1 MTMPTTRARVDVGML
16 APDFVLSE
24 ANGRRVTLSD
34 LRGQPVILA
43 FYPPEW
49 DPSRADQL
57 AHFNWLVR
65 QVPGVNA
72 ELLGISMDGM
82 WCQLA
87 FADEAVRVPLLAD
100 LDPYGAVA
108 ERYDVQGEQALF
120 VVDAA
125 GTIAWR
131 HSGPPG
137 VAPNAHELLAALEA
151 LAAPTPEASPV
162 VLSAAK
168 DLLVDPRAGP
178 SPSAQDDN
186 GFASLPPCARS
197 RNDAES
203 TSMLMPTRRE
213 FVTTALAAALALAA
227 APLVAKAEP
236 LVARLAEPAHPDV
249 AATSVTLRIN
259 GRPVGM
265 TIEPRVTLL
274 DALREYAGLT
284 GTKKGCDHGQCGACT
299 VHVNGRRQLSCLT
312 LAIMHQ
318 SDEITTVEGLASGD
332 PSAGSGQAALHPMQ
346 TAFITHDGFQ
356 CGYCTSGQ
364 IMSATALLKEPCG
377 PSDLDVKE
385 CMSGN
390 ICRCGAYPGIVAAI
404 QDVRATARG

>member
-1 MTMPTTRARVDVGML
+1 MKMPATRVRLDVGMQ
-16 APDFVLSE
+16 APDFELPE
-24 ANGRRVTLSD
+24 ATGRRVVLSD

-43 FYPPEW
+43 FYPPDW

-87 FADEAVRVPLLAD
+87 FADDAVRVPLLAD
-100 LDPYGAVA
+100 LDPHGAVA
-108 ERYDVQGEQALF
+108 ERYDVRGGEALF
-120 VVDAA
+120 VIDAE
-125 GTIAWR
+125 GTIVWR
-131 HSGPPG
+131 HDGTVGTPRTDELLGALTALAPRRAEDA
-137 VAPNAHELLAALEA
+137 VAPQGWGEGE
-151 LAAPTPEASPV
+151 S
-162 VLSAAK
+162 S
-168 DLLVDPRAGP
+168 
-178 SPSAQDDN
+178 
-186 GFASLPPCARS
+186 FALPPCARQPS
-197 RNDAES
+197 AVPAP
-203 TSMLMPTRRE
+203 LMPSRRE

-227 APLVAKAEP
+227 TPLAARAEP
-236 LVARLAEPAHPDV
+236 LAERLASPEPPEV
-249 AATSVTLRIN
+249 MAANVTLRVN
-259 GRPVGM
+259 GRSVPL

-312 LAIMHQ
+312 FAVMHQ
-318 SDEITTVEGLASGD
+318 GDEITTVEGLAQGD
-332 PSAGSGQAALHPMQ
+332 TLHPMQ

-364 IMSATALLKEPCG
+364 LMSATALLKEPCG
-377 PSDLDVKE
+377 TSDADVKE

-404 QDVRATARG
+404 QDVRANTRG

>member
-1 MTMPTTRARVDVGML
+1 MTMPTIRAPVDVGAP
-16 APDFVLSE
+16 APDFTLTDG
-24 ANGRRVTLSD
+24 AGRSVALAD
-34 LRGQPVILA
+34 LRGQPVIIA
-43 FYPPEW
+43 FYPPDW

-87 FADEAVRVPLLAD
+87 FTGDAVRVPLLAD
-100 LDPYGAVA
+100 LDPHGAVA
-108 ERYDVQGEQALF
+108 ERYGVCGGQALF

-125 GTIAWR
+125 GTVAWR
-131 HSGPPG
+131 HAGPAG
-137 VAPNAHELLAALEA
+137 STPNTTELLAALSA
-151 LAAPTPEASPV
+151 LAAPTPESQ
-162 VLSAAK
+162 AARFAPRAA
-168 DLLVDPRAGP
+168 DDVPLAPCAQPRDDHDSLLV
-178 SPSAQDDN
+178 
-186 GFASLPPCARS
+186 
-197 RNDAES
+197 
-203 TSMLMPTRRE
+203 PTRRE

-236 LVARLAEPAHPDV
+236 LADRLAAPLGPDV
-249 AATSVTLRIN
+249 APTRVTLQVN
-259 GRPVGM
+259 GHAVSM

-312 LAIMHQ
+312 FAVMHQ
-318 SDEITTVEGLASGD
+318 GDQITTVEGLASAD
-332 PSAGSGQAALHPMQ
+332 ALHPMQ
-346 TAFITHDGFQ
+346 AAFIKHDGFQ
-356 CGYCTSGQ
+356 CGYCTPGQ
-364 IMSATALLKEPCG
+364 LMSATALLKEPCG
-377 PSDLDVKE
+377 PGDADVKE

-404 QDVRATARG
+404 QDVRAAARG

>member
-1 MTMPTTRARVDVGML
+1 MTMSTSRARVDVGMR
-16 APDFVLSE
+16 APDFALTD
-24 ANGRRVTLSD
+24 ATGRSVALAD
-34 LRGQPVILA
+34 LRGQPVIIA
-43 FYPPEW
+43 FYPPDW

-87 FADEAVRVPLLAD
+87 FTDDAVRVPLLAD
-100 LDPYGAVA
+100 LDPHGAVA
-108 ERYDVQGEQALF
+108 ERYGVRGGQALF
-120 VVDAA
+120 VVDAD
-125 GTIAWR
+125 GNIAWQ
-131 HSGPPG
+131 HTGPAG
-137 VAPNAHELLAALEA
+137 SVPNTAELVAALEA
-151 LAAPTPEASPV
+151 LASPTPESQAARFAPRDADTVPLAPCAQPV
-162 VLSAAK
+162 
-168 DLLVDPRAGP
+168 DERDPLLV
-178 SPSAQDDN
+178 
-186 GFASLPPCARS
+186 
-197 RNDAES
+197 
-203 TSMLMPTRRE
+203 PTRRE

-227 APLVAKAEP
+227 APLVARAEP
-236 LVARLAEPAHPDV
+236 LVERLAAPPSPDV
-249 AATSVTLRIN
+249 AAASVTLRVN
-259 GRPVGM
+259 GRPVSM

-312 LAIMHQ
+312 FAMMHQ
-318 SDEITTVEGLASGD
+318 GDEITTVEGLAGAD
-332 PSAGSGQAALHPMQ
+332 ALHPMQ
-346 TAFITHDGFQ
+346 TAFIEHDGFQ

-364 IMSATALLKEPCG
+364 LMSATALLKEPCG
-377 PSDLDVKE
+377 PADADVKE

-404 QDVRATARG
+404 QDVRAMVRG

>member
-1 MTMPTTRARVDVGML
+1 MTMPSSRARVDVGMA
-16 APDFVLSE
+16 APDFVLTE
-24 ANGRRVTLSD
+24 ASGRSVTLSD

-87 FADEAVRVPLLAD
+87 FADDSVRVPLLAD
-100 LDPYGAVA
+100 LDPFGAVA
-108 ERYDVQGEQALF
+108 ERYDVRGEQALF
-120 VVDAA
+120 VVDAH

-131 HSGPPG
+131 HAGPG
-137 VAPNAHELLAALEA
+137 GLAPNANELLAALAA
-151 LAAPTPEASPV
+151 LATPTPESQ
-162 VLSAAK
+162 AARFA
-168 DLLVDPRAGP
+168 PRDEQFTP
-178 SPSAQDDN
+178 
-186 GFASLPPCARS
+186 LPPCAQPR
-197 RNDAES
+197 DEES
-203 TSMLMPTRRE
+203 ASLLVPTRRE
-213 FVTTALAAALALAA
+213 FVATALAAALALAA
-227 APLVAKAEP
+227 TPFAAKAAPLMTRV
-236 LVARLAEPAHPDV
+236 AEPAYPDV
-249 AATSVTLRIN
+249 AAASVTLRVN
-259 GRPVGM
+259 GRPVTM
-265 TIEPRVTLL
+265 AIEPRVTLL

-312 LAIMHQ
+312 FAIMHQ
-318 SDEITTVEGLASGD
+318 ADEITTVEGLASGD
-332 PSAGSGQAALHPMQ
+332 TLHPMQ

-364 IMSATALLKEPCG
+364 LMSATALLKEPCG
-377 PSDLDVKE
+377 PSDADVKE

-390 ICRCGAYPGIVAAI
+390 LCRCGAYPGIVAAI
-404 QDVRATARG
+404 QDVRGTVRG

>member
-1 MTMPTTRARVDVGML
+1 MTMPTSRAPVDVGAP
-16 APDFVLSE
+16 APDFVLTDG
-24 ANGRRVTLSD
+24 AGRSVALAD
-34 LRGQPVILA
+34 LRGQPVIIA
-43 FYPPEW
+43 FYPPDW

-87 FADEAVRVPLLAD
+87 FAGDAVRVPLLAD
-100 LDPYGAVA
+100 LDPHGAVA
-108 ERYDVQGEQALF
+108 ERYGVRGGQALF

-131 HSGPPG
+131 HAGPPG
-137 VAPNAHELLAALEA
+137 SAPNTAELLAALSA
-151 LAAPTPEASPV
+151 LAAPTPESQ
-162 VLSAAK
+162 AARFARRAA
-168 DLLVDPRAGP
+168 DAVPLAPCAQPRDDHDSLLV
-178 SPSAQDDN
+178 
-186 GFASLPPCARS
+186 
-197 RNDAES
+197 
-203 TSMLMPTRRE
+203 PTRRE

-236 LVARLAEPAHPDV
+236 LADRLAAPPSPDV
-249 AATSVTLRIN
+249 APTSVTLQVN
-259 GRPVGM
+259 GHAVSM

-312 LAIMHQ
+312 FAVMHQ
-318 SDEITTVEGLASGD
+318 ADRITTVEGLASAD

-346 TAFITHDGFQ
+346 AAFIKHDGFQ
-356 CGYCTSGQ
+356 CGYCTPGQ
-364 IMSATALLKEPCG
+364 LMSATALLAEPCG
-377 PSDLDVKE
+377 PGDADVKE

>member
-1 MTMPTTRARVDVGML
+1 MTMPTSRARVDVGMP
-16 APDFVLSE
+16 APDFVLAESG
-24 ANGRRVTLSD
+24 GRRISLSD
-34 LRGQPVILA
+34 LRGEPVILA

-72 ELLGISMDGM
+72 ELLGISTDGM

-87 FADEAVRVPLLAD
+87 FADESVRVPVLAD

-108 ERYDVQGEQALF
+108 ERYDVRGEQAVF
-120 VVDAA
+120 VVDAE

-131 HSGPPG
+131 HAGPAG
-137 VAPNAHELLAALEA
+137 VAPSSSELLAALEA
-151 LAAPTPEASPV
+151 LATPTPESQ
-162 VLSAAK
+162 AARFA
-168 DLLVDPRAGP
+168 PRG
-178 SPSAQDDN
+178 DDWVP
-186 GFASLPPCARS
+186 LPPCAQPRDETDPLFMPS
-197 RNDAES
+197 RRD
-203 TSMLMPTRRE
+203 
-213 FVTTALAAALALAA
+213 FVTTALAAAFALAA
-227 APLVAKAEP
+227 APLAAKAEP
-236 LVARLAEPAHPDV
+236 LAARLAEPALADV
-249 AATSVTLRIN
+249 PAANVILRIN
-259 GRPVGM
+259 GRPVSM
-265 TIEPRVTLL
+265 SIEPRVTLL

-312 LAIMHQ
+312 LAVMHQ
-318 SDEITTVEGLASGD
+318 GDEITTVEGLATGD
-332 PSAGSGQAALHPMQ
+332 TLHPMQ
-346 TAFITHDGFQ
+346 AAFITHDGFQ

-377 PSDLDVKE
+377 PTDADVKE

-404 QDVRATARG
+404 QDVRSTARG

>member
-1 MTMPTTRARVDVGML
+1 MMMPATRAQVDVGSP
-16 APDFVLSE
+16 APDFELSD
-24 ANGRRVTLSD
+24 AAGRRVVLND

-43 FYPPEW
+43 FYPPDW

-65 QVPGVNA
+65 QVPGVSA

-87 FADEAVRVPLLAD
+87 FADDAVRVPLLAD
-100 LDPYGAVA
+100 LDPNGAVA
-108 ERYDVQGEQALF
+108 QRYDVRGAQALF
-120 VVDAA
+120 VIDAN
-125 GTIAWR
+125 GMIVWR
-131 HSGPPG
+131 HDGAVG
-137 VAPNAHELLAALEA
+137 MAPRADELLEA
-151 LAAPTPEASPV
+151 LTALAPR
-162 VLSAAK
+162 
-168 DLLVDPRAGP
+168 RA
-178 SPSAQDDN
+178 DDAVAPQ
-186 GFASLPPCARS
+186 GESSFALPPCARQHDEAPS
-197 RNDAES
+197 R
-203 TSMLMPTRRE
+203 LMPSRRE

-227 APLVAKAEP
+227 APLAARAEP
-236 LVARLAEPAHPDV
+236 LAERLATPMPQNPEVV
-249 AATSVTLRIN
+249 AANVTLRVN
-259 GRPVGM
+259 GRSVPM

-312 LAIMHQ
+312 FAVMHQ
-318 SDEITTVEGLASGD
+318 GDEITTVEGLAQGD
-332 PSAGSGQAALHPMQ
+332 TLHPMQ

-364 IMSATALLKEPCG
+364 LMSATALLKEPCG
-377 PSDLDVKE
+377 ASDADVKE

-390 ICRCGAYPGIVAAI
+390 LCRCGAYPGIVAAI
-404 QDVRATARG
+404 QDVRANARG

>member
-1 MTMPTTRARVDVGML
+1 MTMPTTRARVDVGMP
-16 APDFVLSE
+16 APDFVLTE
-24 ANGRRVTLSD
+24 AGGRSVTLGD

-43 FYPPEW
+43 FYPPDW

-72 ELLGISMDGM
+72 ELLAISMDGM

-87 FADEAVRVPLLAD
+87 FADDSVRVPLLAD
-100 LDPYGAVA
+100 LDPHGAVA
-108 ERYDVQGEQALF
+108 ERYDVRGEQALF
-120 VVDAA
+120 VVDAD
-125 GTIAWR
+125 GVIAWR
-131 HSGPPG
+131 HSGPAG
-137 VAPNAHELLAALEA
+137 LAPNAGELLAALEA
-151 LAAPTPEASPV
+151 LAAPAPETQTPSFA
-162 VLSAAK
+162 
-168 DLLVDPRAGP
+168 PRTESHLAP
-178 SPSAQDDN
+178 
-186 GFASLPPCARS
+186 PPCVRP
-197 RNDAES
+197 RDDAEPS
-203 TSMLMPTRRE
+203 SLLRPTRRE

-227 APLVAKAEP
+227 APLVARAEP
-236 LVARLAEPAHPDV
+236 IVVNLNL
-249 AATSVTLRIN
+249 
-259 GRPVGM
+259 
-265 TIEPRVTLL
+265 EPRVTLL

-312 LAIMHQ
+312 FAIMHQ
-318 SDEITTVEGLASGD
+318 GDEITTVEGLANGD
-332 PSAGSGQAALHPMQ
+332 ALHPMQ
-346 TAFITHDGFQ
+346 AAFIKHDGFQ

-377 PSDLDVKE
+377 PADADVKE

-404 QDVRATARG
+404 QDVRANARG

>member
-1 MTMPTTRARVDVGML
+1 MTMPTSRARVDVGMP

-24 ANGRRVTLSD
+24 AGGRRVALSD

-82 WCQLA
+82 WCELA
-87 FADEAVRVPLLAD
+87 FADDAVRVPLLAD
-100 LDPYGAVA
+100 LDPHGAVA
-108 ERYDVQGEQALF
+108 ERFDVQGEQALI
-120 VVDAA
+120 VVDAE

-131 HSGPPG
+131 HSGPAG
-137 VAPNAHELLAALEA
+137 TAPSASELLAALEA
-151 LAAPTPEASPV
+151 LARPTAEASRV
-162 VLSAAK
+162 VLSEAR
-168 DLLVDPRAGP
+168 DLFVDPGAGP

-186 GFASLPPCARS
+186 FFALPPCARS
-197 RNDAES
+197 RNDAAS
-203 TSMLMPTRRE
+203 TSLPMPTRRE
-213 FVTTALAAALALAA
+213 FVATALAAALALAA

-236 LVARLAEPAHPDV
+236 MAARLVEPAHPDV

-318 SDEITTVEGLASGD
+318 GDEITTVEGLASGD
-332 PSAGSGQAALHPMQ
+332 ALHPLQ

-364 IMSATALLKEPCG
+364 LMSAAALLKEPCG
-377 PSDLDVKE
+377 PSDADVKE

-404 QDVRATARG
+404 QDVRAAARG